1 MPPSKKARLRS
12 ENMSMDSKQRA
23 TSTPGSTCATTPD
36 PSMDTDSSLTD
47 AQISIADQV
56 NYWQS
61 ISPDVTGML
70 GGFPQV
76 SRIDVQFSRNFIQ
89 KLRRFDMKNAIQ
101 TNNNNN
107 NQSEPQSTGPTEKST
122 GSFAFQHALEPGA
135 GIGRVTLNLLAPL
148 CAKIDIIEPIEK
160 FTAVLTAPE
169 SPLVKAHQL
178 QRVWNLPLQEWTA
191 DATPS
196 HQHPESTTLNK
207 PQYDLIFNQWCLNH
221 LSLASLKSYFQ
232 SLIPLLLPGGWII
245 VKENLSTDAFGA
257 DVFDAEDSS
266 VTRSDANWRLA
277 FDQAGLK
284 VVKTELQTG
293 FPKELGLFPV
303 RIYALR
309 PR

>member
-1 MPPSKKARLRS
+1 MEADTNNASI
-12 ENMSMDSKQRA
+12 
-23 TSTPGSTCATTPD
+23 
-36 PSMDTDSSLTD
+36 TDS
-47 AQISIADQV
+47 QISIPNQV
-56 NYWQS
+56 SYWQN
-61 ISPDVTGML
+61 INPDVTGML

-89 KLRRFDMKNAIQ
+89 KLRRLDAKNGVKVESQ
-101 TNNNNN
+101 
-107 NQSEPQSTGPTEKST
+107 PQSQAASDSTENPMK
-122 GSFAFQHALEPGA
+122 SFAFQHALEPGA

-169 SPLVKAHQL
+169 SPLVRDNQL
-178 QRVWNLPLQEWTA
+178 ERVWNLPLQEWTIEA
-191 DATPS
+191 KPSFRHPSSNKVEDAEDEDEVARPT
-196 HQHPESTTLNK
+196 
-207 PQYDLIFNQWCLNH
+207 YDLIFNQWCLNH
-221 LSLASLKSYFQ
+221 LSLPSLEAYFK

-245 VKENLSTDAFGA
+245 VKENLSTEAFGA

-277 FDQAGLK
+277 FEQAGLK
-284 VVKTELQTG
+284 IVKTELQTG